1 LPASAEEGHPV
12 EEPMDP
18 TSTDA
23 IAAEAARAA
32 IQAVKASGVVVRVD
46 PGAFQGIL
54 ERIEAPMVV
63 TATSG
68 VFRTNYQY
76 LVSYK
81 GLIFYS
87 ESREP
92 LTLAS
97 GIEVVNAEEMY
108 VPE

>member
-1 LPASAEEGHPV
+1 
-12 EEPMDP
+12 MDP
-18 TSTDA
+18 MSADA
-23 IAAEAARAA
+23 VAAEGARAA
-32 IQAVKASGVVVRVD
+32 IQALKASGVVVRVD

-54 ERIEAPMVV
+54 ERVEAPMVV
-63 TATSG
+63 SGTSG

-81 GLIFYS
+81 GLIFYT

-92 LTLAS
+92 LTLAP
-97 GIEVVNAEEMY
+97 GIEVVHAEEMY